1 MMTVNTKQ
9 QTNELYPEPASMST
23 CDTNHFVQSD
33 DQLADLIFRSKLFAR
48 DWATMY
54 NALNNKM
61 SMETPGVPSGSCPD
75 MGRLSSADSY
85 SVPKKVTH
93 PTHTPPIGADSDR
106 RYSDSYD
113 ICR

>member
-1 MMTVNTKQ
+1 MTVNTDH
-9 QTNELYPEPASMST
+9 QTTEAHPEPASRLAR
-23 CDTNHFVQSD
+23 NPKRFVSPD
-33 DQLADLIFRSKLFAR
+33 DQLADLIFRSEIFAR

-54 NALNNKM
+54 NALNKDM

-106 RYSDSYD
+106 GHSDSYD